1 MTLKHLKKI
10 LRSRLMLQN
19 TVAYFLPKLDP
30 NCPFARKRYFGK
42 FGCYYCIPSVF
53 SHATTSQ
60 KNNQRANHK
69 AEGCIILAQTG
80 CDLLP
85 KKFFFGKVDQ
95 NCFSL
100 STVSHHAMSFQ
111 INRHRV
117 DQENKVANF
126 LSLVQK
132 GKFFGK
138 LTNIT
143 NA

>member
-1 MTLKHLKKI
+1 MYIFCPNWIQIAHLLEKI
-10 LRSRLMLQN
+10 
-19 TVAYFLPKLDP
+19 
-30 NCPFARKRYFGK
+30 YFGK

-53 SHATTSQ
+53 FHATTFQ
-60 KNNQRANHK
+60 KIYISANHK
-69 AEGCIILAQTG
+69 AEGGIILAQTG

-100 STVSHHAMSFQ
+100 NTVAHHAMSFQ
-111 INRHRV
+111 INRHTV